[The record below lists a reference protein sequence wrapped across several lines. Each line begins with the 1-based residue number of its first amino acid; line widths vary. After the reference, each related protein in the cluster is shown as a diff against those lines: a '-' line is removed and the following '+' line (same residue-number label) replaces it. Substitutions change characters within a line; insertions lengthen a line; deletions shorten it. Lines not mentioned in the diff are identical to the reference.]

1 MVFFHKTAKLKPT
14 NIFSCG
20 FRLLVD
26 NLNHS
31 TTEEALNNNNIS
43 EANKLLY
50 NLLFSVF
57 IKVLLHNI
65 GTHVD
70 HIILIDK
77 IKEGMEIEGLRD
89 SLIKILQDYH
99 LQVCYHSNFYRDDF
113 SSVI

>member
-1 MVFFHKTAKLKPT
+1 LVFFHKTAKLKPT
-14 NIFSCG
+14 NTFSCG

-31 TTEEALNNNNIS
+31 TTEALNNNNIS